1 MIKSNFHT
9 HTTYCDGKHSAEE
22 MVLSAIEKGMH
33 ALGFSTHSYTSRDL
47 TYCIRKEKVEE
58 YKNEINA
65 LKEKYKDKIRIYLGS
80 ELDVISDMDR
90 DGFDY
95 FLSAVHYID
104 IDGQLLTVD
113 GSGAEQKAD
122 AEKYFGGDMLSYA
135 EAYYEMT
142 KKIADM
148 PETGFIAHFDLVS
161 KFNENYELF
170 DEKDPRYVK
179 AWQDAASHL
188 IKMGVP
194 FEINTGAIPR
204 GARKTPYPRREIA
217 DFIRDNG
224 GKFIMTSDCH
234 HKDFL
239 LCHFEESDKIYEGI
253 EVLDFET
260 ILLNK

>member
-1 MIKSNFHT
+1 MIRSNFHT

-22 MVLSAIEKGMH
+22 MVLSAIENGMH

-47 TYCIRKEKVEE
+47 TYCIRKEKIEA

-65 LKEKYKDKIRIYLGS
+65 LKEKYKDKIRIYCGS
-80 ELDVISDMDR
+80 ELDTISDMDR

-95 FLSAVHYID
+95 FLGAVHYID
-104 IDGQLLTVD
+104 VDGTLLTVD
-113 GSGAEQKAD
+113 GSGDEQKRDAD
-122 AEKYFGGDMLSYA
+122 KYFGGDMIAYA

-148 PETGFIAHFDLVS
+148 PEVGFIAHFDLVT

-179 AWQDAASHL
+179 AWQDAALHL
-188 IKMGVP
+188 IKMGIP

-217 DFIRDNG
+217 DFIKENG

-234 HKDFL
+234 HKDCL
-239 LCHFEESDKIYEGI
+239 LFAFEDADKIYEGI
-253 EVLDFET
+253 EVLDFEDF
-260 ILLNK
+260 LK